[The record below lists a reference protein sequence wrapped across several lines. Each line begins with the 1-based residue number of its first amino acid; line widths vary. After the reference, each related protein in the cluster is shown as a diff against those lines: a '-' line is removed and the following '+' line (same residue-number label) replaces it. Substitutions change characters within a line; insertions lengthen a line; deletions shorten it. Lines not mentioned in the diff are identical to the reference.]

1 MIDIFFDLFFVP
13 VLLLNILFAVTI
25 VFFERKNPSATLA
38 WLSILF
44 FLPIVGFVLYIFL
57 GHNYH
62 RERLFTA
69 KAEDDAIV
77 QGLIAAQIH
86 RISEGEIAFGDAR
99 LDAYMGM
106 VLMLMRNNWAFLT
119 ADNRVTVYTDGEEKF
134 AALLAAIAGARDFVH
149 VEYYII
155 RDDDLGRR
163 VVGALTEKVRQG
175 VEVRLLVDGLGCT
188 RLPRHFFDDFVNAGG
203 RLARFFPSVVP
214 YLNVRMNYRNH
225 RKIAVIDGK
234 TGFVGGFNIGD
245 EYLGKDPRFGSWRDT
260 ALKIEGHAVA
270 GLQGRFF
277 LDWNF
282 ASGPE
287 LSYSPRY
294 FPDMDPAGE
303 TAIQVVSS
311 GPDARWNQVKEAYLK
326 LINSAKTSVYIQTPY
341 FVPDASVADALR
353 IAALSGVDV
362 RVMIPCKPDHPFVYW
377 ASYSSVGELI
387 EAGVRAYTYERGFIH
402 AKTIVVDGIAA
413 SVGSANWDE
422 RSFRL
427 NFETNAF
434 VYDPAVAGRLH
445 EIFLADIRDCNE
457 LTPAVYAA
465 RGRVITVKESVSRL
479 FSPLL

>member
-1 MIDIFFDLFFVP
+1 MAVIDLFFDLFFVP
-13 VLLLNILFAVTI
+13 VLILNILFAVTI
-25 VFFERKNPSATLA
+25 VFFERKNPSTTLA

-44 FLPIVGFVLYIFL
+44 FLPLLGFALYLFL

-62 RERLFTA
+62 RERLFKT
-69 KAEDDAIV
+69 KAEDDARV
-77 QGLIAAQIH
+77 QRLIAVQIH

-99 LDAYMGM
+99 LGTYLSM
-106 VLMLMRNNWAFLT
+106 VLMLMRNNGAFLT
-119 ADNRVTVYTDGEEKF
+119 ADNRVTVYTNGEEKF
-134 AALLAAIAGARDFVH
+134 AA
-149 VEYYII
+149 
-155 RDDDLGRR
+155 
-163 VVGALTEKVRQG
+163 
-175 VEVRLLVDGLGCT
+175 LLVDGLGCT
-188 RLPRHFFDDFVNAGG
+188 RLPRHFFDDFVDAGG
-203 RLARFFPSVVP
+203 RFARFFPSIVP

-225 RKIAVIDGK
+225 RKIAVIDGT

-245 EYLGKDPRFGSWRDT
+245 EYLGKDPRFGYWRDT

-294 FPDMDPAGE
+294 FPAMAPAGE
-303 TAIQVVSS
+303 TSIQIVSS

-326 LINSAKTSVYIQTPY
+326 LINSAQTSVYIQTPY

-377 ASYSSVGELI
+377 ASYSSVGELL
-387 EAGVRAYTYERGFIH
+387 EAGVRAYTYEHGFIH

-434 VYDPAVAGRLH
+434 VYDPAVAGRLR
-445 EIFLADIRDCNE
+445 EIFLQDIRDCRE

-465 RGRVITVKESVSRL
+465 RGRVIKVKESVSRL

>member
-1 MIDIFFDLFFVP
+1 MIDIFYDLFFVP
-13 VLLLNILFAVTI
+13 ILFLNVLFAVTI
-25 VFFERKNPSATLA
+25 VFFERKNPSTTLA

-44 FLPIVGFVLYIFL
+44 FLPLLGFVLYLFL

-62 RERLFTA
+62 RERLFKA
-69 KAEDDAIV
+69 KAEDDARV
-77 QGLIAAQIH
+77 QGLIAAQMK
-86 RISEGEIAFGDAR
+86 SLAEGEIVFRDPR
-99 LDAYMGM
+99 LGAYLSM

-134 AALLAAIAGARDFVH
+134 AALLDAIAGARDFVH
-149 VEYYII
+149 LEYYII
-155 RDDDLGRR
+155 RDDALGRR
-163 VVGALTEKVRQG
+163 VVGALTEKARQG
-175 VEVRLLVDGLGCT
+175 VEVRLLVDGLGCA
-188 RLPRHFFDDFVNAGG
+188 RLPRDFFDAFVDAGG

-214 YLNVRMNYRNH
+214 YLNPRMNYRNH
-225 RKIAVIDGK
+225 RKIAVIDGRV
-234 TGFVGGFNIGD
+234 GFVGGFNIGD
-245 EYLGKDPRFGSWRDT
+245 EYLGKDSRFGYWRDT
-260 ALKIEGHAVA
+260 ALKIEGYAAA

-294 FPDMDPAGE
+294 FPEMAPAGE
-303 TAIQVVSS
+303 TAIQIVSS

-326 LINSAKTSVYIQTPY
+326 LINSAKKSVYIQTPY
-341 FVPDASVADALR
+341 FVPDGSVADALR

-377 ASYSSVGELI
+377 ASYSFIGELL
-387 EAGVRAYTYERGFIH
+387 EAGVRAYTYDRGFIH

-445 EIFLADIRDCNE
+445 EIFLADIRDCSE

-465 RGRVITVKESVSRL
+465 RGRVIKVKESVSRL

>member
-1 MIDIFFDLFFVP
+1 MIDIFYDLFFVP
-13 VLLLNILFAVTI
+13 VLFLNVLFAVTI
-25 VFFERKNPSATLA
+25 VFFERKNPSTTLA

-44 FLPIVGFVLYIFL
+44 FLPLLGFVLYLFL

-62 RERLFTA
+62 RERLFKA
-69 KAEDDAIV
+69 KAEDDARV
-77 QGLIAAQIH
+77 QGLIAAQIK
-86 RISEGEIAFGDAR
+86 SLAEGEIAFRDPR
-99 LDAYMGM
+99 LGAYLGM

-119 ADNRVTVYTDGEEKF
+119 ASNRVTVYTDGEEKF
-134 AALLAAIAGARDFVH
+134 AALLDAIAGARDFVH
-149 VEYYII
+149 IEYYII
-155 RDDDLGRR
+155 RDDALGRR
-163 VVGALTEKVRQG
+163 VVGALTEKARQG
-175 VEVRLLVDGLGCT
+175 VEVRLLVDGLGCA
-188 RLPRHFFDDFVNAGG
+188 RLPRDFFDAFVGAGG

-214 YLNVRMNYRNH
+214 YLNPRMNYRNH
-225 RKIAVIDGK
+225 RKIAVIDGRV
-234 TGFVGGFNIGD
+234 GFVGGFNIGD
-245 EYLGKDPRFGSWRDT
+245 EYLGKDSRFGYWRDT
-260 ALKIEGHAVA
+260 ALKIEGYAVA

-294 FPDMDPAGE
+294 FPEMVPVGE
-303 TAIQVVSS
+303 ISIQVVSS

-326 LINSAKTSVYIQTPY
+326 LINSAQRSVYLQTPY
-341 FVPDASVADALR
+341 FVPDGSVADALR

-377 ASYSSVGELI
+377 ASYSFIGELL
-387 EAGVRAYTYERGFIH
+387 EAGVRAYTYDRGFIH

-445 EIFLADIRDCNE
+445 EIFLADIRDCSE

-465 RGRVITVKESVSRL
+465 RGRVIKVKESVSRL